1 VEAIPESKRNAWR
14 YHRVTTDDTLESV
27 ARTYRVSPAEL
38 AAANQLRSGEALS
51 GLEAVVVPV
60 APVAAPALHTLL
72 YTTRRGDTLVSI
84 ADRFGVS
91 LDQLRRWNKI
101 PTGIRVDPGR
111 RLHVAEPAMVRRT
124 KGRSRTTIT
133 AADLK
138 PHTGAASS
146 HHASSTAGKQSMHA
160 RSSSTSQRARAKPQV
175 KAQK

>member
-1 VEAIPESKRNAWR
+1 V
-14 YHRVTTDDTLESV
+14 
-27 ARTYRVSPAEL
+27 
-38 AAANQLRSGEALS
+38 ANQLRAGESVSELEAL
-51 GLEAVVVPV
+51 VVPV

-72 YTTRRGDTLVSI
+72 YIARRGDTLVSI

-101 PTGIRVDPGR
+101 PTGVHVEPGR
-111 RLHVAEPAMVRRT
+111 RLHVAEPAMVRRA

-138 PHTGAASS
+138 PNNGAKASV
-146 HHASSTAGKQSMHA
+146 HHAPSTMGKKSAH
-160 RSSSTSQRARAKPQV
+160 STSSGTKQRAHAKSQT

>member
-1 VEAIPESKRNAWR
+1 
-14 YHRVTTDDTLESV
+14 
-27 ARTYRVSPAEL
+27 VSEL
-38 AAANQLRSGEALS
+38 EAL
-51 GLEAVVVPV
+51 VVPV

-72 YTTRRGDTLVSI
+72 YTVRRGDTLVSI

-101 PTGIRVDPGR
+101 PTGIRVDTGR

-124 KGRSRTTIT
+124 KGRGRTTIT

-138 PHTGAASS
+138 PKNGAAASV
-146 HHASSTAGKQSMHA
+146 HHAPSTTGRKSTNTTSSVTK
-160 RSSSTSQRARAKPQV
+160 QRAHAKSQT